1 MGARGRTRRLGDR
14 ISIRFRQDA
23 EAEIRILAAMWRVAV
38 PEVVRILTSEALASR
53 EADLQEKSS

>member
-1 MGARGRTRRLGDR
+1 MGARGRIRRLGDR

-23 EAEIRILAAMWRVAV
+23 EAEIRILAAMWRISI

-53 EADLQEKSS
+53 QAELKEQP